1 MDQFINDEISKL
13 HGKIDQLKQIQEDI
27 RNEKYALEKVYKI
40 NDVKKVLE
48 RSDDEKKKLESVK
61 AATWAQCLNNMDQ
74 VSHFSRYPFIL
85 KDCMEY
91 KSKMIDE
98 CGDLLCHS
106 WTGRWIVVYLN
117 VESIADSIPEN
128 IPDHYDRNSYYRP
141 HIHYLMTPA
150 VIIKFISKEDISGA
164 VIRYYDLN
172 YKVCEM
178 EIWEWDVVDP
188 KTKNRTSSIYF
199 DVVFY
204 DKLLK
209 WLFRHTFAK
218 IRGHIRRWREHLKY
232 KPGAQGYKRCRKEFE
247 NLAQHHG

>member
-13 HGKIDQLKQIQEDI
+13 YGKIEQLKQIQEDI
-27 RNEKYALEKVYKI
+27 RDEKYALQKVYKFK
-40 NDVKKVLE
+40 DVKKVLE
-48 RSDDEKKKLESVK
+48 RTDDENKLFESVS
-61 AATWAQCLNNMDQ
+61 AAIWAQCFNDMDQ
-74 VSHFSRYPFIL
+74 VSHFSMYPFIR

-106 WTGRWIVVYLN
+106 WTGRWIVIHLPTTTVTGEL
-117 VESIADSIPEN
+117 PE
-128 IPDHYDRNSYYRP
+128 HYDTGSLYEP
-141 HIHYLMTPA
+141 GVKFLATPA
-150 VIIKFISKEDISGA
+150 VIIKFISKEELSGA
-164 VIRYYDLN
+164 VVRYYDLT
-172 YKVCEM
+172 YQVCEM

-188 KTKNRTSSIYF
+188 KTNYRTSSIFF
-199 DVVFY
+199 DVMFY
-204 DKLLK
+204 GKLLK